1 MNVIEFDNVSKSFHR
16 AAGRHL
22 LRNYIVGLFGKKTPD
37 PFYAVRNVSFKIKA
51 GETVGVVGS
60 NGAGKS
66 TLLSLVT
73 GLTPPCAGRIEVNG
87 RVAALLELGCGF
99 HPDLTGRENVMLN
112 ASLLGFKRRRAEELY
127 DSIIDFAEMQ
137 EFIEE
142 PLRTYS
148 TGMHLRLAFA
158 VAVNLDPEVLII
170 DEVLSVGDR
179 AFQEKCID
187 KIFEIKQQ
195 GKTILAVSHAAGAIQ
210 HLCDRALWMD
220 HGELVMD
227 GDCREVLQAYE
238 GHSTSAKA

>member
-22 LRNYIVGLFGKKTPD
+22 LRNYIVGLFGRKTPD

-73 GLTPPCAGRIEVNG
+73 GLTPPCTGRIEVNG